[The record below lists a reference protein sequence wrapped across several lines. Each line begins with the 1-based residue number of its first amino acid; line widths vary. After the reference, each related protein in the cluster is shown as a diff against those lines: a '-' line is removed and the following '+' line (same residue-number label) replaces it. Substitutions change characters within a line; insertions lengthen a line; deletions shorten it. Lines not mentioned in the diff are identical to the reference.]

1 MLDRKTRITH
11 LCLFDFASA
20 IPVLPV
26 IPIRRKMVLVTK
38 IFCILV
44 ALEVIFIFYLETL
57 ATTSKKT
64 AKTFG
69 VSVQSLESHDMN
81 VSMKNQGVYNLGI
94 AVLLLLAVFLLGSKT
109 AVIGLLV
116 YIIAVAAYGSFT
128 VDRMIILKQGGLA
141 IIALLACLL

>member
-1 MLDRKTRITH
+1 
-11 LCLFDFASA
+11 
-20 IPVLPV
+20 
-26 IPIRRKMVLVTK
+26 MVLVTK

-44 ALEVIFIFYLETL
+44 ALEFIFIFYLETL
-57 ATTSKKT
+57 ATISKKT